1 MKFLKKIPLLGW
13 ILISI
18 ALGVLV
24 GATTPGM
31 IGGLNSAFG
40 WSVPTD
46 LIVQL
51 FVSFSTVFSAFLS
64 FSIPLIIIGFIVP
77 GIGGLAKGAGK
88 MLGITVGLSY
98 LSSVLAGFLALTC
111 ALLLYPIILKGQQL
125 ADFDNPEH
133 ALSAGYI
140 TFTLDPIM
148 GVMGALV
155 LSFILGL
162 GITALKTKAMLN
174 LFVDFQT
181 IIEGLLARVII
192 PLLPVHI
199 LGVFANMTLA
209 GQVAKILSVFA
220 LVFVMVI
227 VLHWVTLLLQYSV
240 AGTLTGRNPFK
251 MLKTMLPAYFTAI
264 GTQSSAATIPVTVD
278 CAKKTGIAKRVVNFA
293 IPLCATI
300 HLSGS
305 MITITS
311 CAVAVLYM
319 TGGNP
324 TFGSLVPMVLVLGV
338 MMVAAPGVPGGG
350 VMTAIGLLQ
359 SMLGFNEAMIAL
371 MIALYLAQDS
381 FGTATNVTGDA
392 TIAAL
397 TEKGAKAL
405 GLDPDKDISDEDI
418 EHAEAVSVD
427 H

>member
-1 MKFLKKIPLLGW
+1 MKVLKKIPLILW
-13 ILISI
+13 IVI
-18 ALGVLV
+18 AIGAGVLI
-24 GATTPGM
+24 GLFTPGM
-31 IGGLNSAFG
+31 ISGINDATGAAI
-40 WSVPTD
+40 PTD

-64 FSIPLIIIGFIVP
+64 FAIPLIIIGFIVP
-77 GIGGLAKGAGK
+77 GIGSLAQGAGK
-88 MLGITVGLSY
+88 MLGITVGLAY
-98 LSSVLAGFLALTC
+98 LSSILAGFLALAS

-125 ADFDNPEH
+125 ASFDNPEN
-133 ALSAGYI
+133 ALSTGYVSI
-140 TFTLDPIM
+140 QLTPIM
-148 GVMGALV
+148 GVLSALI

-162 GITALKTKAMLN
+162 GITALKTRAMLN
-174 LFVDFQT
+174 LFEDFQV
-181 IIEGLLARVII
+181 IVEKMLSYVII

-209 GQVAKILSVFA
+209 GQVAKILTVFIFVFLMIFA
-220 LVFVMVI
+220 L
-227 VLHWVTLLLQYSV
+227 HWITLTLQYSV
-240 AGTLTGRNPFK
+240 AGAVSHRNPFK

-264 GTQSSAATIPVTVD
+264 GTQSSAATIPVTVRS
-278 CAKKTGIAKRVVNFA
+278 AKKAGISPRVVDFA

-311 CAVAVLYM
+311 CSVAVLFM
-319 TGGNP
+319 TGQHP
-324 TFGSLVPMVLVLGV
+324 DFGSLIPMILVLGV

-359 SMLGFNEAMIAL
+359 SMLGFDESMIAL

-381 FGTATNVTGDA
+381 LGTATNVTGDA

-397 TEKGAKAL
+397 TEHISKAS
-405 GLDPDKDISDEDI
+405 GTNPDKEIRDEDI
-418 EHAEAVSVD
+418 EKAEAISA
-427 H
+427 

>member
-1 MKFLKKIPLLGW
+1 MKVLKKIPLILW
-13 ILISI
+13 IVI
-18 ALGVLV
+18 AIGAGVLI
-24 GATTPGM
+24 GLFTPGM
-31 IGGLNSAFG
+31 ISGINDATGAAI
-40 WSVPTD
+40 PTD

-64 FSIPLIIIGFIVP
+64 FAIPLIIIGFIVP
-77 GIGGLAKGAGK
+77 GIGSLAQGAGK
-88 MLGITVGLSY
+88 MLGITVGLAY
-98 LSSVLAGFLALTC
+98 LSSILAGFLALTC

-125 ADFDNPEH
+125 ASFDNPEN
-133 ALSAGYI
+133 ALSTGYVSI
-140 TFTLDPIM
+140 ELTPIM
-148 GVMGALV
+148 GVLSALI

-162 GITALKTKAMLN
+162 GITALKTRAMLN
-174 LFVDFQT
+174 LFEDFQV
-181 IIEGLLARVII
+181 IVEKMLGYVII

-199 LGVFANMTLA
+199 VGVFANMTLA
-209 GQVAKILSVFA
+209 GQVAKILSVFG

-227 VLHWVTLLLQYSV
+227 ILHWVTLALQYSV
-240 AGTLTGRNPFK
+240 AGAISRRNPIQ

-264 GTQSSAATIPVTVD
+264 GTQSSAATIPVTVRS
-278 CAKKTGIAKRVVNFA
+278 AKKAGISPRVVDFA

-311 CAVAVLYM
+311 CSVAVLFM
-319 TGGNP
+319 TGQHP
-324 TFGSLVPMVLVLGV
+324 DFGSLIPMILVLGV

-359 SMLGFNEAMIAL
+359 SMLGFDASMIAL

-397 TEKGAKAL
+397 TERISKAIGAN
-405 GLDPDKDISDEDI
+405 PDKEIRDEDI
-418 EHAEAVSVD
+418 EKAEAISA
-427 H
+427 

>member
-1 MKFLKKIPLLGW
+1 MKVLKKLPLLAW
-13 ILISI
+13 IVI
-18 ALGVLV
+18 AIAAGVLI
-24 GATTPGM
+24 GLFTPGM
-31 IGGLNSAFG
+31 ISGINDATGAAI
-40 WSVPTD
+40 PTD

-64 FSIPLIIIGFIVP
+64 FAIPLIIIGFIVP
-77 GIGGLAKGAGK
+77 GIGSLAQGAGK

-98 LSSVLAGFLALTC
+98 LSSILAGFLALAS

-125 ADFDNPEH
+125 ASFDNPEN
-133 ALSAGYI
+133 ALSTGYVSI
-140 TFTLDPIM
+140 QLTPIM
-148 GVMGALV
+148 GVLSALI

-162 GITALKTKAMLN
+162 GITALKTRAMLN
-174 LFVDFQT
+174 LFEDFQV
-181 IIEGLLARVII
+181 IVEKMLSYVII

-209 GQVAKILSVFA
+209 GQVAKILTVFIFVFLMIFA
-220 LVFVMVI
+220 L
-227 VLHWVTLLLQYSV
+227 HWITLTLQYSV
-240 AGTLTGRNPFK
+240 AGAVSHRNPFK

-264 GTQSSAATIPVTVD
+264 GTQSSAATIPVTVRS
-278 CAKKTGIAKRVVNFA
+278 AKKAGISPRVVDFA

-311 CAVAVLYM
+311 CSVAVLFM
-319 TGGNP
+319 TGQHP
-324 TFGSLVPMVLVLGV
+324 DFTSLIPMILVLGV

-359 SMLGFNEAMIAL
+359 SMLGFDESMIAL

-381 FGTATNVTGDA
+381 LGTATNVTGDA
-392 TIAAL
+392 TIATL
-397 TEKGAKAL
+397 TEHISKAS
-405 GLDPDKDISDEDI
+405 GTNPDKEIRDEDI
-418 EHAEAVSVD
+418 EKAEAISA
-427 H
+427 

>member
-1 MKFLKKIPLLGW
+1 MKVLKKLPLLAW
-13 ILISI
+13 III
-18 ALGVLV
+18 AIASGVLI
-24 GATTPGM
+24 GMLTPGM
-31 IGGLNSAFG
+31 ISGINDATGAAI
-40 WSVPTD
+40 PTD
-46 LIVQL
+46 FIVQL

-64 FSIPLIIIGFIVP
+64 FAIPLIIIGFIVP
-77 GIGGLAKGAGK
+77 GIGSLAQGAGK
-88 MLGITVGLSY
+88 MLGITVGLAY

-125 ADFDNPEH
+125 ASFDNPEN
-133 ALSAGYI
+133 ALSTGYVSI
-140 TFTLDPIM
+140 QLTPIM
-148 GVMGALV
+148 GVLSALI

-162 GITALKTKAMLN
+162 GITALKTRAMLN
-174 LFVDFQT
+174 LFEDFQV
-181 IIEGLLARVII
+181 IVEKMLGYVII

-199 LGVFANMTLA
+199 VGVFANMTLA
-209 GQVAKILSVFA
+209 GQVAKILSVFG

-227 VLHWVTLLLQYSV
+227 ILHWVTLALQYSV
-240 AGTLTGRNPFK
+240 AGAISRRNPIQ

-264 GTQSSAATIPVTVD
+264 GTQSSAATIPVTVRS
-278 CAKKTGIAKRVVNFA
+278 AKKAGISPRVVDFA

-311 CAVAVLYM
+311 CSVAVLFM
-319 TGGNP
+319 TGQHP
-324 TFGSLVPMVLVLGV
+324 DFGSLIPMILVLGV

-359 SMLGFNEAMIAL
+359 SMLGFDASMIAL

-397 TEKGAKAL
+397 TERISKAIGAN
-405 GLDPDKDISDEDI
+405 PDKEIRDEDI
-418 EHAEAVSVD
+418 EKAEAISA
-427 H
+427 

>member
-1 MKFLKKIPLLGW
+1 MKVLKKIPLILW
-13 ILISI
+13 IVI
-18 ALGVLV
+18 AIGAGVLI
-24 GATTPGM
+24 GLFTPGM
-31 IGGLNSAFG
+31 ISGINDATGAAI
-40 WSVPTD
+40 PTD

-64 FSIPLIIIGFIVP
+64 FAIPLIIIGFIVP
-77 GIGGLAKGAGK
+77 GIGSLAQGAGK
-88 MLGITVGLSY
+88 MLGITVGLAY
-98 LSSVLAGFLALTC
+98 LSSILAGFLALTC

-125 ADFDNPEH
+125 ASFDNPEN
-133 ALSAGYI
+133 ALSTGYVSI
-140 TFTLDPIM
+140 QLTPIM
-148 GVMGALV
+148 GVLSALI

-162 GITALKTKAMLN
+162 GITALKTRAMLN
-174 LFVDFQT
+174 LFEDFQV
-181 IIEGLLARVII
+181 IVEKMLGYVII

-199 LGVFANMTLA
+199 VGVFANMTLA
-209 GQVAKILSVFA
+209 GQVAKILSVFG

-227 VLHWVTLLLQYSV
+227 ILHWVTLALQYSV
-240 AGTLTGRNPFK
+240 AGAISRRNPIQ

-264 GTQSSAATIPVTVD
+264 GTQSSAATIPVTVRS
-278 CAKKTGIAKRVVNFA
+278 AKKAGISPRVVDFA

-311 CAVAVLYM
+311 CSVAVLFM
-319 TGGNP
+319 TGQHP
-324 TFGSLVPMVLVLGV
+324 DFGSLIPMILVLGV

-359 SMLGFNEAMIAL
+359 SMLGFDASMIAL

-392 TIAAL
+392 TIATL
-397 TEKGAKAL
+397 TERISKAIGAN
-405 GLDPDKDISDEDI
+405 PDKEIRDEDI
-418 EHAEAVSVD
+418 EKAEAISA
-427 H
+427 